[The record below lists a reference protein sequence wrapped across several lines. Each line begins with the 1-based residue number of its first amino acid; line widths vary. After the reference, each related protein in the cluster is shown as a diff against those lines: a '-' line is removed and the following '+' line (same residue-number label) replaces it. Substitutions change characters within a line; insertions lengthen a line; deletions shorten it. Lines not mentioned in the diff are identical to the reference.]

1 MIYLFIA
8 FYARRIVQP
17 IFPYNRF
24 GPANGVF
31 PKGYVKAYRN
41 AVMGLDASPPQF
53 TTLDHRFHF
62 FMQRPIWLLI
72 LVLQAY
78 TVYILAY
85 HPDSF
90 DIYALLALPVV
101 TTKPISISSESLNKL
116 HPYWVTGFIDA
127 EGCFQIIIFSLG
139 GGKIRENL
147 GEYLNF
153 CLPFSHM
160 MNDMGDRMFSP
171 PRHPGVGGE
180 RRRCLHKK
188 DRSLLE
194 GIRALLGGIGSIT
207 NLGKDSVQY
216 RVSSVKDL

>member
-24 GPANGVF
+24 GPANGLF

-53 TTLDHRFHF
+53 TTRFHF

-127 EGCFQIIIFSLG
+127 EWCFQIR
-139 GGKIRENL
+139 IRENKRKSGWVFEL
-147 GEYLNF
+147 LSPF
-153 CLPFSHM
+153 VHTTRRVVWKTWCLV
-160 MNDMGDRMFSP
+160 P
-171 PRHPGVGGE
+171 PGGV
-180 RRRCLHKK
+180 
-188 DRSLLE
+188 
-194 GIRALLGGIGSIT
+194 
-207 NLGKDSVQY
+207 V
-216 RVSSVKDL
+216 